1 MNINLIELSC
11 IKTLIVDHSLKQKF
25 ILIKNSYYLKQ
36 YRTINKIFNS
46 MIDHKDYGWFYFI
59 LFHFITVLYV

>member
-1 MNINLIELSC
+1 LNYKIVLLKMNINLIELSY

-25 ILIKNSYYLKQ
+25 IFIKNSYYLKQ

-46 MIDHKDYGWFYFI
+46 MIDHKDYG
-59 LFHFITVLYV
+59 

>member
-46 MIDHKDYGWFYFI
+46 MIDHKDYG
-59 LFHFITVLYV
+59 